1 MFKIPYYR
9 QLIILSLILVS
20 IPFIAQLF
28 LNKKN
33 KDSNKKICYEHMNT
47 VINGIVKNAYYD
59 ENINI
64 KSFVIEFTDGD
75 KYTVPYFIDG
85 LNTWNIKEG
94 DSIAKKA
101 GTFRYEIYKQNGE
114 SVIIV
119 DTLINC
125 EKLK

>member
-1 MFKIPYYR
+1 
-9 QLIILSLILVS
+9 
-20 IPFIAQLF
+20 
-28 LNKKN
+28 
-33 KDSNKKICYEHMNT
+33 MNT

-59 ENINI
+59 ESINK

-94 DSIAKKA
+94 DSIAKKV